1 MAIGSAVLGQER
13 DADVLT
19 RLTPAVAVS
28 AFTVAFAGAL
38 AVVVQRVPVVAP
50 RLSGGERMAHWPF
63 AFVAVGLVV
72 AVDATALATIRR
84 RGSGARDERPGWYRA
99 LVLLGLLQIGHL
111 AEHTIQVGQLLA
123 TSGSLDRSHGL
134 VGQLD
139 FETVHFVWDST
150 VWLLLAALL
159 SRFRHNR
166 WLWVSFAA
174 ASVHEVEHLYLFYV
188 YLMHKG
194 FYFDGGF
201 AGIMGRNGLI
211 GTPLFRPYLHF
222 AYNVIVVVP
231 LVVAVWFETRSRG
244 LWAGLRSDDRIGS
257 GEGVR

>member
-1 MAIGSAVLGQER
+1 MAIGSAVVGQQR

-19 RLTPAVAVS
+19 RITPAVAVG

-50 RLSGGERMAHWPF
+50 RLPGGERMAHWPF
-63 AFVAVGLVV
+63 ALVAVGVV
-72 AVDATALATIRR
+72 LAVDATALSALRR
-84 RGSGARDERPGWYRA
+84 QPTETRAAHHGWYRA
-99 LVLLGLLQIGHL
+99 LVLLGLLQVGHL

-123 TSGSLDRSHGL
+123 TDGSLERSHGL

-139 FETVHFVWDST
+139 FETVHFVWDSA
-150 VWLLLAALL
+150 VWLLLAVLL
-159 SRFRHNR
+159 SRFRHNG

-222 AYNVIVVVP
+222 AYNVVVIVP
-231 LVVAVWFETRSRG
+231 LVVAVWLETRARG
-244 LWAGLRSDDRIGS
+244 LWAGLRSDVRS
-257 GEGVR
+257 GERVR